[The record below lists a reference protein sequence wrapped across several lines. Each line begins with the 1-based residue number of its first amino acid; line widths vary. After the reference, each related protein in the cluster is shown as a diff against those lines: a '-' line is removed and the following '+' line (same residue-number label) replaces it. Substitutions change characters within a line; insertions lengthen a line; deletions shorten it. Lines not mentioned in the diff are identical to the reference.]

1 MAAHHPATEN
11 GSNTSTP
18 RSYRDDG
25 GAASVQAQPSS
36 VRLMCSFGGKILPRP
51 FDNQLRYVG
60 GDTRIVAVDRRT
72 TFSSLV
78 AKLSRLSGFANMCLK
93 YQLPNE
99 DLDAL
104 ITVTSDEDVENMVEE
119 YDRLVHG
126 AAQKSARLRLFLF
139 PNEAD
144 HSTPNSIT
152 SILDGS
158 VKSEQWFI
166 DALNC
171 EPVLERGRSEVS
183 SVISDA
189 PDYFF
194 DNLDERPR
202 EFRLKN
208 KKLLHDNIS
217 NSDPGSP
224 APVVSSPFCSTPPLM
239 VPPSVTVM
247 PDLPPVKTKPN
258 KQDKPVPAVE
268 FKETPTESVAEPVSQ
283 QQSGYPGSPFSHYS
297 RPQMQPVPVYYVAP
311 AGPFQPGNPNL
322 PVQPM
327 HIGAPYVQPQFAVRQ
342 GQVPVGFSHPVSS
355 IAQVQDG
362 GVGQAKALDSHEM
375 SQRVVTD
382 GMNLPMF
389 HGVRNAGIAPSHAG
403 AVVAGGEEMHGRPV
417 LERKVVRNS
426 QAS

>member
-1 MAAHHPATEN
+1 MAAALHLATEN

-25 GAASVQAQPSS
+25 AAASMQAQPSTP

-60 GDTRIVAVDRRT
+60 GDTRIVALDRRA

-78 AKLSRLSGFANMCLK
+78 AKLSKLSGLVNMCLK

-119 YDRLVHG
+119 YDRLQLAH
-126 AAQKSARLRLFLF
+126 AAQKSVRLRIFLF
-139 PNEAD
+139 ANEGD
-144 HSTPNSIT
+144 HSAPASAIT

-158 VKSEQWFI
+158 AKSEQWFI

-189 PDYFF
+189 PDYLF
-194 DNLDERPR
+194 DNLDDRPR

-208 KKLLHDNIS
+208 KKVLHDNVS

-224 APVVSSPFCSTPPLM
+224 APVFSAPFCSTPSLT
-239 VPPSVTVM
+239 VPPTVTVM
-247 PDLPPVKTKPN
+247 PALPPVKTKP
-258 KQDKPVPAVE
+258 DKPFPAVE
-268 FKETPTESVAEPVSQ
+268 SKETPTGSVSEPVPQ
-283 QQSGYPGSPFSHYS
+283 QQSGYPGSPFSQYS
-297 RPQMQPVPVYYVAP
+297 RPQVQPVPVYYVT
-311 AGPFQPGNPNL
+311 AGPFQPGNPM
-322 PVQPM
+322 P
-327 HIGAPYVQPQFAVRQ
+327 IGAPYIQPPQFAVRQ

-362 GVGQAKALDSHEM
+362 VVGQPKALDNHEM
-375 SQRVVTD
+375 SQRVATD
-382 GMNLPMF
+382 GVNLPMF
-389 HGVRNAGIAPSHAG
+389 HGVRNAGIAPSYAG
-403 AVVAGGEEMHGRPV
+403 TVAAGGEEMHGRPI

>member
-1 MAAHHPATEN
+1 MAALHLATEN

-25 GAASVQAQPSS
+25 AAASMQAQPSPP

-72 TFSSLV
+72 NFSSLV
-78 AKLSRLSGFANMCLK
+78 AKLSKLSGFGNMCLK

-119 YDRLVHG
+119 YDRLLVH

-144 HSTPNSIT
+144 HSTPASAIT

-158 VKSEQWFI
+158 AKSEQWFI

-183 SVISDA
+183 SVISDP

-194 DNLDERPR
+194 DNLDDRPR

-208 KKLLHDNIS
+208 KKLLHDNVS

-224 APVVSSPFCSTPPLM
+224 APVVSSPSLT
-239 VPPSVTVM
+239 VPPTVTVTVM
-247 PDLPPVKTKPN
+247 PDLPPVKTKP
-258 KQDKPVPAVE
+258 VPAVE
-268 FKETPTESVAEPVSQ
+268 SKETSTGNVSEPVP

-297 RPQMQPVPVYYVAP
+297 RPQVQPVPVYYVTP
-311 AGPFQPGNPNL
+311 GPFQPGNPM
-322 PVQPM
+322 PV
-327 HIGAPYVQPQFAVRQ
+327 GAPYIQPQFAARQ

-355 IAQVQDG
+355 IAQFQDG
-362 GVGQAKALDSHEM
+362 GVGQAKALDNHEM
-375 SQRVVTD
+375 SQRVATD
-382 GMNLPMF
+382 GVNLPMF
-389 HGVRNAGIAPSHAG
+389 HGVRNSGIAPSYAA
-403 AVVAGGEEMHGRPV
+403 AVAAGGEEMHGRPI

>member
-1 MAAHHPATEN
+1 MAAALHLATEN

-25 GAASVQAQPSS
+25 AAASMQAQPSTP

-60 GDTRIVAVDRRT
+60 GDTRIVALDRRA

-78 AKLSRLSGFANMCLK
+78 AKLSKLSGLVNMCLK

-119 YDRLVHG
+119 YDRLQLAH
-126 AAQKSARLRLFLF
+126 AAQKSARLRIFLF
-139 PNEAD
+139 ANEGD
-144 HSTPNSIT
+144 HSAPASAIT

-158 VKSEQWFI
+158 AKSEQWFI

-171 EPVLERGRSEVS
+171 EPVLDRGRSEVS

-189 PDYFF
+189 PDYLF
-194 DNLDERPR
+194 DNLDDRPR

-208 KKLLHDNIS
+208 KKLLQDNVS

-224 APVVSSPFCSTPPLM
+224 APVVSAPSLT
-239 VPPSVTVM
+239 VPPTVTVM
-247 PDLPPVKTKPN
+247 PDLPPVKTKP
-258 KQDKPVPAVE
+258 DKPVPTV
-268 FKETPTESVAEPVSQ
+268 ESVSEPVP
-283 QQSGYPGSPFSHYS
+283 QQSVYPGSPFSQYS
-297 RPQMQPVPVYYVAP
+297 RPQVQPVPVYYVT
-311 AGPFQPGNPNL
+311 AGPFQPGNPM
-322 PVQPM
+322 P
-327 HIGAPYVQPQFAVRQ
+327 IGAPYIQPQFAVRQ

-362 GVGQAKALDSHEM
+362 GVGQPKALDNHEM
-375 SQRVVTD
+375 SQRVATD
-382 GMNLPMF
+382 GVNLPMF
-389 HGVRNAGIAPSHAG
+389 HGVRNAGISPSYAG
-403 AVVAGGEEMHGRPV
+403 AVAAGGEEMHGRPI